1 MVTYDVEQVM
11 VTYHVRVKV
20 TCVERESAI
29 YVV

>member
-20 TCVERESAI
+20 TYVERENTI